1 MSSFIGDYTVKID
14 AKSRI
19 VMPASFKRALE
30 EMGQDRLVVK
40 KDIFEDCLVLLPYSV
55 WERQMEELRQKLNV
69 YNREHAQLLREFQ
82 KNMAELTLDANG
94 RFLLPKR
101 LVDMANIEKDVT
113 LLGMDLQIELWN
125 SELHAQ
131 QSKAISSDALAQM
144 AQTILGH

>member
-125 SELHAQ
+125 SELYAQ